1 MNERMVGISY
11 IMTGSEPN
19 QYMNTGMSPNI
30 EKITELRPKQ
40 YTNTGMSP
48 IQ

>member
-1 MNERMVGISY
+1 MLHNDC
-11 IMTGSEPN
+11 
-19 QYMNTGMSPNI
+19 MSPNI
-30 EKITELRPKQ
+30 EKMTELRPKQ